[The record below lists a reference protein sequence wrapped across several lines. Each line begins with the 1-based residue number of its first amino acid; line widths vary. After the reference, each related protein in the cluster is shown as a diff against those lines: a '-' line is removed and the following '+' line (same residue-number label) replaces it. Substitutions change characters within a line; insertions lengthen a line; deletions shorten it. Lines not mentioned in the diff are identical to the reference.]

1 VQRLMLLLVIAGLL
15 LAACAPAATP
25 QTAQPKAPE
34 QAAVATAKPAATQP
48 TSQEAPTEIDA
59 TEAPAAVPTD
69 VPTAATTKR
78 PVKTELEATDPTT
91 VQLAAGKP
99 QLVEFFA
106 FW

>member
-1 VQRLMLLLVIAGLL
+1 MQRWMLLMIAGLL

-25 QTAQPKAPE
+25 QTAQPEAPV
-34 QAAVATAKPAATQP
+34 QAAATAKPAATQP
-48 TSQEAPTEIDA
+48 TSQEAPTEIAA
-59 TEAPAAVPTD
+59 TDVPAAAPTDAPAAAPT
-69 VPTAATTKR
+69 KK
-78 PVKTELEATDPTT
+78 PVKTELEATDPAT